1 MDFHN
6 YILTVQTEALKTI
19 VKKGVQIGMQAD
31 DENRVVLLT
40 DPLKQS
46 AFCIPDRLFLLRAE
60 HMDFEQMST
69 LKEMF
74 DAAKTNGR
82 NIELT
87 DDMYQANKSIQLR
100 KLRDP
105 ENNVEL
111 WVNSKFLGYFKGIKG
126 LRYNWFEYRGNKMV
140 MAYLTGS
147 FEILGVTITMK
158 PKREAQA

>member
-60 HMDFEQMST
+60 HMDFKQMST

-82 NIELT
+82 NIVQT
-87 DDMYQANKSIQLR
+87 DDMYQANPSTQLV
-100 KLRDP
+100 KMHAP
-105 ENNVEL
+105 ESGIDI
-111 WVNSKFLGYFKGIKG
+111 WINSKFLGYFKGVKH
-126 LRYNWFEYRGNKMV
+126 LRYGYFEYRGNNMIC
-140 MAYLTGS
+140 AYEDTN
-147 FEILGVTITMK
+147 FEVLGVTIPLK
-158 PKREAQA
+158 PKR

>member
-60 HMDFEQMST
+60 HMDFKQMSA

-74 DAAKTNGR
+74 D
-82 NIELT
+82 
-87 DDMYQANKSIQLR
+87 
-100 KLRDP
+100 
-105 ENNVEL
+105 
-111 WVNSKFLGYFKGIKG
+111 KFLGYFKGIKG

-147 FEILGVTITMK
+147 YEILGVTITMK
-158 PKREAQA
+158 PKR